1 MYEDETI
8 NLTAT
13 LTTSGTS
20 AATEEVFYTFR
31 LLPQTATAVKARVE
45 GAIANFEYPVSILEV
60 TSGVAN
66 EADVALFSSGVNS
79 GLIAAGVLCGQADYL
94 AGSTSASTFNITCSL
109 VYTSGTNSGVVTIN
123 ASTGEL
129 TYNSGLEL
137 TIAQEDVTVKL
148 TIAVSTPDDAYDFTV
163 TKEWDLALVKNA

>member
-1 MYEDETI
+1 M
-8 NLTAT
+8 
-13 LTTSGTS
+13 G
-20 AATEEVFYTFR
+20 
-31 LLPQTATAVKARVE
+31 
-45 GAIANFEYPVSILEV
+45 
-60 TSGVAN
+60 
-66 EADVALFSSGVNS
+66 
-79 GLIAAGVLCGQADYL
+79 GQADYL
-94 AGSTSASTFNITCSL
+94 AGLTSASTLNITWSL

-163 TKEWDLALVKNA
+163 TKEWDLALVKNARL